1 MSQAVVDDWNAEHAP
16 GTDVIHVDNF
26 GKESHTKTRS
36 YAELLGGHTP
46 VVWLEGMT
54 GCHGLD
60 RVRIAPKAAV

>member
-1 MSQAVVDDWNAEHAP
+1 MQAVVDDWNAEHAP
-16 GTDVIHVDNF
+16 GTDVIHTNDF
-26 GKESHTKTRS
+26 GVETQTKTRS

-60 RVRIAPKAAV
+60 RVRPVPKEVD